1 MSTITCLHPDVKEA
15 MIDALEDMGIS
26 KKIINKVKKLSDCE
40 DEEQEIGF
48 GRGGSKGKR
57 APSAYQQHTSE
68 CMKSGHTMADCA
80 AQWKKKKGS

>member
-40 DEEQEIGF
+40 DEEQ
-48 GRGGSKGKR
+48 
-57 APSAYQQHTSE
+57 
-68 CMKSGHTMADCA
+68 
-80 AQWKKKKGS
+80 

>member
-1 MSTITCLHPDVKEA
+1 MSTIICLHPDVKEA
-15 MIDALEDMGIS
+15 MIDALEELGIS

-57 APSAYQQHTSE
+57 APSAYQEHTSV
-68 CMKSGHTMADCA
+68 CMKAGHTMAECA
-80 AQWKKKKGS
+80 AQWKKKNGS